1 MKRMMK
7 ASEIL
12 GIRSSFHKTL
22 EKETITFR
30 SGLLGNI
37 FKNMTQAKICH
48 FASTGIEKHRP
59 FNHVR
64 DLLSMTGIRN

>member
-12 GIRSSFHKTL
+12 RIRSSFHKKL

-30 SGLLGNI
+30 SGLLGII
-37 FKNMTQAKICH
+37 FKNMTQAKICN
-48 FASTGIEKHRP
+48 FVSVGIADLRP

-64 DLLSMTGIRN
+64 DLLSMTEAL